1 LENILMVLHLLL
13 ANKSDW
19 LVNIAVT

>member
-1 LENILMVLHLLL
+1 VSSRL

-19 LVNIAVT
+19 RD